1 MEDSALMQSLPVQ
14 LAASTLRLAS
24 PLLLAAM
31 GGLISERSGVINI
44 ALEGFMLMG
53 AFAGAVATHQ
63 FQDPW
68 MGMLAGMIVGGF
80 FAAIY
85 AFFAIE
91 LKANQIVAGTA
102 MNFLAAGLTPF
113 FCKILFDV
121 SGSTPT
127 LPIGIRFGM
136 EPILGAWVLL
146 ALLAVLWSKTPVGIW
161 TRFAGEHPMA
171 LDAAGLSVRQVRWFA
186 VISSGVFAAMAGVT
200 LAVCLSSS
208 FTRSMTAGRGF
219 MALAAVIFGKW
230 KPVPT
235 AFACLLFG
243 LLDALQMRMQGVQVA
258 GIGVPVQFIQVL
270 PYLATV
276 IVLAGFIGRARAPRS
291 LGLPFEKV

>member
-1 MEDSALMQSLPVQ
+1 MEESNFMQSLPVQ

-31 GGLISERSGVINI
+31 GGLLAERSGVINI

-53 AFAGAVATHQ
+53 AFAGAVATHH

-68 MGMLAGMIVGGF
+68 LGLLAGMVVGGAF
-80 FAAIY
+80 SAIY
-85 AFFAIE
+85 AFFAIQ

-127 LPIGIRFGM
+127 LPMDIRFGS
-136 EPILGAWVLL
+136 EPIWGAWLIL
-146 ALLAVLWSKTPVGIW
+146 AGLAFLWNRTPVGTW
-161 TRFAGEHPMA
+161 TRFAGEHPQA
-171 LDAAGLSVRQVRWFA
+171 LDAAGLSVNRIRWLS
-186 VISSGVFAAMAGVT
+186 VIASGVLAAMAGVT

-235 AFACLLFG
+235 ALACLLFG
-243 LLDALQMRMQGVQVA
+243 LLDALQMRMQGVQIA
-258 GIGVPVQFIQVL
+258 GVGVPVQFIQIL
-270 PYLATV
+270 PYIATV

>member
-1 MEDSALMQSLPVQ
+1 MGELGWLQSLPVQ
-14 LAASTLRLAS
+14 LSASTLRLAA

-31 GGLISERSGVINI
+31 GGLLSERAGVINI
-44 ALEGFMLMG
+44 ALEGFMLVG

-63 FQDPW
+63 YQNPW
-68 MGMLAGMIVGGF
+68 MGAVVGMAAGGLFG
-80 FAAIY
+80 AIY
-85 AFFAIE
+85 ALFAVR
-91 LKANQIVAGTA
+91 LKSDQIVAGTA

-127 LPIGIRFGM
+127 LPIEVRFGS
-136 EPILGAWVLL
+136 EPIWGAWLLLGALTL
-146 ALLAVLWSKTPVGIW
+146 IWSKTPVGIW
-161 TRFAGEHPMA
+161 VRFAGEHPQA
-171 LDAAGLSVRQVRWFA
+171 LDAAGLNVNRIRWAA
-186 VISSGVFAAMAGVT
+186 VILSGMLAALAGVT
-200 LAVCLSSS
+200 LSVGLSSS
-208 FTRSMTAGRGF
+208 FSRSMTAGRGF

-235 AFACLLFG
+235 ALACLLFG
-243 LLDALQMRMQGVQVA
+243 FLDAVQMRMQGVQIGGV
-258 GIGVPVQFIQVL
+258 GVPVQFIQVL
-270 PYLATV
+270 PYIATV